1 MVRRRTLTATSVFAN
16 GHRTGPSWGDFGLTE
31 ADLAW
36 HEDAACVG
44 TDPDSFFPEPG
55 PGIGQDNAAAKRV
68 CARCPVRTA
77 CLAYALE
84 HAEPEGIWGG
94 LTAPERRRLVK
105 TRRPQMRPRDVE
117 VARLTNAGKTA
128 REIAC
133 ALAITPRTVA
143 RVRARVRHAE
153 EAA

>member
-1 MVRRRTLTATSVFAN
+1 MVRRRQITAASVFAR
-16 GHRTGPSWGDFGLTE
+16 GRSAGPSWGDFGLTE

-55 PGIGQDNAAAKRV
+55 PGIGEDNAAAKRV
-68 CARCPVRTA
+68 CARCPVRA
-77 CLAYALE
+77 QCLGYALA

-94 LTAPERRRLVK
+94 LTAPERRRLAK
-105 TRRPQMRPRDVE
+105 TGRGHSNPRDVE
-117 VARLTNAGKTA
+117 ITRLTNAGKTA
-128 REIAC
+128 QEIAC
-133 ALAITPRTVA
+133 ALQITPRTVV
-143 RVRARVRHAE
+143 RVRARVRDAE